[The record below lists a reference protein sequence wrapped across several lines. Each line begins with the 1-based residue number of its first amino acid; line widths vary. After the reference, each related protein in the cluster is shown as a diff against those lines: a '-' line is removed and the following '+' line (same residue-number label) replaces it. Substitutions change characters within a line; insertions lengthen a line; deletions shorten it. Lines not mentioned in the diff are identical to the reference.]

1 MKGNKSKIAGI
12 VVSVAATVMLW
23 DFIDLLPVIGDPDSA
38 PNTHVSK
45 VYIEEGPE
53 KTHSANLVTGVLA
66 DYRGVDTLLETTV
79 IFLSG
84 ITVTL
89 IMSGKQSGKQEDG
102 PFSFQRFRA
111 FGLVEIRVVL
121 PIVLPL
127 VLLYAVYVFVHGE
140 VSLGGGFQAG
150 ALLSVSYILYCFIA
164 GSRKK
169 RFGISPYA
177 SMCIGA
183 FGLLIYFLTGL
194 TPVFFGG
201 KFLEYS
207 RLPLPFLEEGQ
218 RHAVGII
225 LVELGVT
232 ICVAAS
238 LITILEA
245 ILERKDL
252 K

>member
-12 VVSVAATVMLW
+12 LIIVAATVMLW

-45 VYIEEGPE
+45 VYIEEGPQ
-53 KTHSANLVTGVLA
+53 KTHSPNLVTGVLA
-66 DYRGVDTLLETTV
+66 DYRAVDTLLETTV

-84 ITVTL
+84 LTVTL
-89 IMSGKQSGKQEDG
+89 IMSGKRSKQKSQG
-102 PFSFQRFRA
+102 PFSFERFRDFA
-111 FGLVEIRVVL
+111 LVEIRVIL

-150 ALLSVSYILYCFIA
+150 ALLAVSYILYCFIA
-164 GSRKK
+164 GGRKK

-177 SMCIGA
+177 AMCIGA
-183 FGLLIYFLTGL
+183 CGLLIYFLTGL
-194 TPVFFGG
+194 LPMFFGG
-201 KFLEYS
+201 NFLEYG
-207 RLPLPFLEEGQ
+207 RLPLPFLDVAQ
-218 RHAVGII
+218 RHGVGII

-232 ICVAAS
+232 VCVAAS